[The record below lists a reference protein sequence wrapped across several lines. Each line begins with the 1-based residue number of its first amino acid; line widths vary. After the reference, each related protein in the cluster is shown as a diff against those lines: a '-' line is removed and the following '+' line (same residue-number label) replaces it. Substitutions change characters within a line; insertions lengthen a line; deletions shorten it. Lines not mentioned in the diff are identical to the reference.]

1 MDVDEE
7 PNLSNCILTAQSFEI
22 VDVEGNVSPAPLGQI
37 TDIRSNPPN
46 DEQPESFESPEVHDI
61 PEDEQILAPEHVD
74 ESEANLDDSDNQLQ
88 PVVLSVQGNIEMP
101 DEHDET
107 PDEVAPTE
115 RENVSSEE
123 EENCVNVSNTEGVPE
138 QQIELNEEDKTK
150 KNQETEASD
159 QEGEIAEEESVSAEQ
174 EGGTAEVESES
185 SEQEGETAE
194 IESESAEQ
202 EGESA
207 EDEEAQSNDGSVQ
220 FELEADGD
228 ENRSEVESS
237 EEKLQDQT
245 EEVASNHA
253 EDESGSN
260 VDDADSPA
268 SVADLNES
276 VFFSPNSN
284 KSDTEAVGATDDT
297 DSFKSTE
304 NDNTDRVD

>member
-61 PEDEQILAPEHVD
+61 SEDQQILAPEHVN
-74 ESEANLDDSDNQLQ
+74 ETEANLDDSDNQLQ

-123 EENCVNVSNTEGVPE
+123 EENSISISDAEDGPE
-138 QQIELNEEDKTK
+138 QQIELNEEDKTNK
-150 KNQETEASD
+150 DQETEASD
-159 QEGEIAEEESVSAEQ
+159 QEGEIAEEESVCAEQ
-174 EGGTAEVESES
+174 EGETAEVESES
-185 SEQEGETAE
+185 AEHEGETAE

-207 EDEEAQSNDGSVQ
+207 EEEEAQSNDGSVPV
-220 FELEADGD
+220 ELDADED
-228 ENRSEVESS
+228 ENRSEVESNG
-237 EEKLQDQT
+237 EKLQDQT

-253 EDESGSN
+253 EEESGSN
-260 VDDADSPA
+260 VEDADSPG
-268 SVADLNES
+268 SVADVNES
-276 VFFSPNSN
+276 VFFSPNPN
-284 KSDTEAVGATDDT
+284 KSDSEAVGANDDT

>member
-46 DEQPESFESPEVHDI
+46 DEQSESFESPEVHDI
-61 PEDEQILAPEHVD
+61 SEDQQILAPEHVN
-74 ESEANLDDSDNQLQ
+74 ETEANLDDSDNQLQ

-123 EENCVNVSNTEGVPE
+123 EENSISISDAEDGPE
-138 QQIELNEEDKTK
+138 QQIELNEEDKTNK
-150 KNQETEASD
+150 DQETEASD
-159 QEGEIAEEESVSAEQ
+159 QEGEIAEEESVCAEH
-174 EGGTAEVESES
+174 
-185 SEQEGETAE
+185 EGETAE

-207 EDEEAQSNDGSVQ
+207 EEEEEAQSNDGSVPV
-220 FELEADGD
+220 ELDADED
-228 ENRSEVESS
+228 ENRSEVESNG
-237 EEKLQDQT
+237 EKLQDQT

-253 EDESGSN
+253 EEELGSN
-260 VDDADSPA
+260 VEDADSPG
-268 SVADLNES
+268 SVADVNES
-276 VFFSPNSN
+276 VFFSPNPN
-284 KSDTEAVGATDDT
+284 KSDSEAVGANDDT